1 MFFFLSGEFSLKGYL
16 FMSIYYIFAA
26 LAAAVR
32 KAAQFSDGKDF
43 SRKSVLTAETVI
55 RLLIGAEGGSLA
67 KILHD
72 AGIQATA
79 SAVTQ
84 RRAQIPPEVFRT
96 VFTNFNST
104 CADNEFFCG
113 YRLLAVDGTAVNLP
127 RNPKAP
133 SFVQNDGIPNGVNQ
147 LHVTPLYDILN
158 RTFADVVIQPEPK
171 KDEIG
176 ALVEMLKR
184 NTFAQ
189 KTLIIADRGFESYNL
204 IGHCL
209 EKPNTDFLIRVK
221 QSRSAMREV
230 AKLPLCELDCN
241 ISFTITTTQTNADKT
256 GGYIYLQVPK
266 KSRAG
271 SKTRRGRWDFPS
283 PYPMKLRVCR
293 FLLDNGEFET
303 VATSLPRSFSL
314 DDIRELY
321 HLRWGIE
328 TSFRDLK
335 YTLGLVNL
343 HGKSDAFAEREIYAS
358 LTVFNFASRVC
369 NEVVVRQPKNGVY
382 AYKVNFKMAV
392 MLCKEF
398 LRTPNADG
406 ETLLKEIARYTI
418 PIRPNRQDERNLKV
432 KGFAGFVYRVAA

>member
-26 LAAAVR
+26 LAAAVS

-79 SAVTQ
+79 SALSQ
-84 RRAQIPPEVFRT
+84 RRAQIPSAVFRAA
-96 VFTNFNST
+96 FDRFNST
-104 CADNEFFCG
+104 CTDSELFRG
-113 YRLLAVDGTAVNLP
+113 YRLLAVDGTTVNLP

-133 SFVQNDGIPNGVNQ
+133 SFVQNDGIPKGVNQ
-147 LHVTPLYDILN
+147 LHVTPFYDILS
-158 RTFADVVIQPEPK
+158 RTFTDLVIQPEPR
-171 KDEIG
+171 KDENG

-184 NTFAQ
+184 NTFTQ

-204 IGHCL
+204 IAHCL
-209 EKPNTDFLIRVK
+209 EKANVDFLIRVR
-221 QSRSAMREV
+221 QNYSAMREV
-230 AKLPLCELDCN
+230 AKLPMMELDCT
-241 ISFTITTTQTNADKT
+241 IRPTITTTQTKEDKKN
-256 GGYIYLQVPK
+256 GYVFLQVPK
-266 KSRAG
+266 KSKAG
-271 SKTRRGRWDFPS
+271 SKTRRGRWDFSS
-283 PYPMKLRVCR
+283 PYPMRFRICR

-303 VATSLPRSFSL
+303 VATSLTSSFTL
-314 DDIRELY
+314 ADIKELY

-343 HGKSDAFAEREIYAS
+343 HGRSDAFAEQEIFAS
-358 LTVFNFASRVC
+358 LTAFNLASRIC
-369 NEVVVRQPKNGVY
+369 REVVIRQPTNGVY

-392 MLCKEF
+392 MLCKEH
-398 LRTPNADG
+398 LRTPNTDG
-406 ETLLKEIARYTI
+406 ETLSKEIARYTI
-418 PIRPNRQDERNLKV
+418 PIRPNRQDERNLRA
-432 KGFAGFVYRVAA
+432 KGFYGFVYRVAA

>member
-1 MFFFLSGEFSLKGYL
+1 
-16 FMSIYYIFAA
+16 MSIYYIFAA
-26 LAAAVR
+26 LAAAVS

-55 RLLIGAEGGSLA
+55 RLLISAEGGSLA

-79 SAVTQ
+79 SALSQ

-104 CADNEFFCG
+104 CADNNFFQG

-133 SFVQNDGIPNGVNQ
+133 SFVQNDGIPKGVNQ
-147 LHVTPLYDILN
+147 LHVTPLYNILS
-158 RTFADVVIQPEPK
+158 RTFDDLVIQPEPK

-176 ALVEMLKR
+176 ALVDMLER
-184 NTFAQ
+184 NTFTQ

-204 IGHCL
+204 IAHCL
-209 EKPNTDFLIRVK
+209 EKENADFLIRVR
-221 QSRSAMREV
+221 QNYSAMREV
-230 AKLPLCELDCN
+230 AKLPMMELDCT
-241 ISFTITTTQTNADKT
+241 IRPTITTTQTKEDKKN
-256 GGYIYLQVPK
+256 GYVFLQVPK
-266 KSRAG
+266 KSKVG

-343 HGKSDAFAEREIYAS
+343 HGKSDAFAEQEIYAS
-358 LTVFNFASRVC
+358 LTAFNFASRVC

-406 ETLLKEIARYTI
+406 ETLLKEIARHTV
-418 PIRPNRQDERNLKV
+418 PIRPDRQDERNLKV

>member
-1 MFFFLSGEFSLKGYL
+1 
-16 FMSIYYIFAA
+16 MSIYYIFAA
-26 LAAAVR
+26 LAAAVS

-55 RLLIGAEGGSLA
+55 RLLISAEGGSLA

-79 SAVTQ
+79 SALSQ

-104 CADNEFFCG
+104 CADNNFFQG

-133 SFVQNDGIPNGVNQ
+133 SFVQNDGIPKGVNQ
-147 LHVTPLYDILN
+147 LHVTPLYNILS
-158 RTFADVVIQPEPK
+158 RTFDDLVIQPEPK

-176 ALVEMLKR
+176 ALVDMLER
-184 NTFAQ
+184 NTFTQ

-204 IGHCL
+204 IAHCL
-209 EKPNTDFLIRVK
+209 EKENADFLIRVR
-221 QSRSAMREV
+221 QNYSAMREV
-230 AKLPLCELDCN
+230 AKLPMMELDCT
-241 ISFTITTTQTNADKT
+241 IRPTITTTQTKEDKKN
-256 GGYIYLQVPK
+256 GYVFLQVPK
-266 KSRAG
+266 KSKVG

-343 HGKSDAFAEREIYAS
+343 HGKSDAFAEQEIYAS
-358 LTVFNFASRVC
+358 LTAFNFASRVC

-406 ETLLKEIARYTI
+406 ETLLKEIARYTV

>member
-1 MFFFLSGEFSLKGYL
+1 
-16 FMSIYYIFAA
+16 MSIQSIRVA
-26 LAAAVR
+26 LNDAIRAAAQR
-32 KAAQFSDGKDF
+32 IGGKSF
-43 SRKSVLTAETVI
+43 SRKSTLTAETVI

-127 RNPKAP
+127 RNPKSP
-133 SFVQNDGIPNGVNQ
+133 SFVQNDGIPKGVNQ

-176 ALVEMLKR
+176 ALVDMLER
-184 NTFAQ
+184 NTFTQ
-189 KTLIIADRGFESYNL
+189 KALIIADRGFESYNL
-204 IGHCL
+204 IAHCL
-209 EKPNTDFLIRVK
+209 EKENVDFLIRVR
-221 QSRSAMREV
+221 QNYSAMREV
-230 AKLPLCELDCN
+230 AKLPMMELDCT
-241 ISFTITTTQTNADKT
+241 IRPTITTTQTKEDKKS
-256 GGYIYLQVPK
+256 GYVFLQVPK
-266 KSRAG
+266 KSKAG

-303 VATSLPRSFSL
+303 VATSLPASFTL
-314 DDIRELY
+314 EDIKELY

-328 TSFRDLK
+328 TAFRDWK

-343 HGKSDAFAEREIYAS
+343 HGKSDAFAEQEIYAS
-358 LTVFNFASRVC
+358 LTAFNFASRVC

-406 ETLLKEIARYTI
+406 EKLPEEIERHTV
-418 PIRPNRQDERNLKV
+418 PIRSDRQDERNLKV

>member
-1 MFFFLSGEFSLKGYL
+1 
-16 FMSIYYIFAA
+16 MSIQSIRVVLNAA
-26 LAAAVR
+26 IRAV
-32 KAAQFSDGKDF
+32 AQRIGGKSF
-43 SRKSVLTAETVI
+43 SRKSTLTAETVI
-55 RLLIGAEGGSLA
+55 RLLISAEGGSLA

-79 SAVTQ
+79 SALSQ
-84 RRAQIPPEVFRT
+84 RRAQIPPEVFRA

-133 SFVQNDGIPNGVNQ
+133 SFVQNDGIPKGVNQ
-147 LHVTPLYDILN
+147 LHVTPLYNILS
-158 RTFADVVIQPEPK
+158 RTFDDLVIQPEPK

-176 ALVEMLKR
+176 ALVDMLER
-184 NTFAQ
+184 NTFTQ

-204 IGHCL
+204 IAHCL
-209 EKPNTDFLIRVK
+209 EKENADFLIRVR
-221 QSRSAMREV
+221 QNYSAMREV
-230 AKLPLCELDCN
+230 AKLPMMELDCT
-241 ISFTITTTQTNADKT
+241 IRPTITTTQTKEDKKN
-256 GGYIYLQVPK
+256 GYVFLQVPK
-266 KSRAG
+266 KSKAG

-283 PYPMKLRVCR
+283 PYPMRFRICR
-293 FLLDNGEFET
+293 FMLDNGEFET

-343 HGKSDAFAEREIYAS
+343 HGKSDAFAEQEIYAS
-358 LTVFNFASRVC
+358 LTAFNFASRVC

-392 MLCKEF
+392 MLCKEH
-398 LRTPNADG
+398 LRTPNTDG
-406 ETLLKEIARYTI
+406 ETLLKEIARYTV

>member
-1 MFFFLSGEFSLKGYL
+1 
-16 FMSIYYIFAA
+16 MSIYYIFAA
-26 LAAAVR
+26 LAAAVS

-55 RLLIGAEGGSLA
+55 RLLISAEGGSLA

-79 SAVTQ
+79 SALSQ

-104 CADNEFFCG
+104 CADNNFFQG

-133 SFVQNDGIPNGVNQ
+133 SFVQNDGIPKGVNQ
-147 LHVTPLYDILN
+147 LHVTPLYNILS
-158 RTFADVVIQPEPK
+158 RTFDDLVIQPEPR
-171 KDEIG
+171 KDENG

-184 NTFAQ
+184 NTFTQ

-204 IGHCL
+204 IAHCL
-209 EKPNTDFLIRVK
+209 EKENADFLIRVR
-221 QSRSAMREV
+221 QNYPAMREV
-230 AKLPLCELDCN
+230 AKLPMMELDCT
-241 ISFTITTTQTNADKT
+241 IRPTITTTQTKEDKKN
-256 GGYIYLQVPK
+256 GYVFLQVPK
-266 KSRAG
+266 KSKVG

-343 HGKSDAFAEREIYAS
+343 HGKSDAFAEQEIYAS
-358 LTVFNFASRVC
+358 LTAFNFASRVC

-392 MLCKEF
+392 MLCKEH
-398 LRTPNADG
+398 LRTPNTDG
-406 ETLLKEIARYTI
+406 ETLLKEIARYTV
-418 PIRPNRQDERNLKV
+418 PIRPDRQDERNLKV

>member
-1 MFFFLSGEFSLKGYL
+1 
-16 FMSIYYIFAA
+16 MSIQSIRVALNAA
-26 LAAAVR
+26 IRAAAQR
-32 KAAQFSDGKDF
+32 IGGKSF
-43 SRKSVLTAETVI
+43 SRKSTLTAETGI
-55 RLLIGAEGGSLA
+55 RLLIGAEGGSLD
-67 KILHD
+67 KILHT
-72 AGIQATA
+72 AGLNVTA

-84 RRAQIPPEVFRT
+84 RRAQIPPEVFRS
-96 VFTNFNST
+96 VFENFNSSCT
-104 CADNEFFCG
+104 DGDLFRG
-113 YRLLAVDGTAVNLP
+113 YKLLAGDGTAGNLP

-133 SFVQNDGIPNGVNQ
+133 SFVQNDGIPKGVNQ

-158 RTFADVVIQPEPK
+158 RTFADVIIQPEPK

-176 ALVEMLKR
+176 ALVTMLQR
-184 NTFAQ
+184 NDFEE

-230 AKLPLCELDCN
+230 AKLPLCELDCD
-241 ISFTITTTQTNADKT
+241 ISFTITTTQTNEDKK
-256 GGYIYLQVPK
+256 GGYIHLQVPK
-266 KSRAG
+266 KSKAG

-303 VATSLPRSFSL
+303 VTTSLPPSFTL
-314 DDIRELY
+314 ADIRELY
-321 HLRWGIE
+321 HLRWGVE
-328 TSFRDLK
+328 TAFRDWK

-343 HGKSDAFAEREIYAS
+343 HGKSDAFAEQEIYAS
-358 LTVFNFASRVC
+358 LTAFNFASRVC

-406 ETLLKEIARYTI
+406 EKLLEEIARYTV
-418 PIRPNRQDERNLKV
+418 PIRPDRQDERNLKV

>member
-1 MFFFLSGEFSLKGYL
+1 
-16 FMSIYYIFAA
+16 MSIQSIRVALNAA
-26 LAAAVR
+26 IRAAAQR
-32 KAAQFSDGKDF
+32 IGGESF
-43 SRKSVLTAETVI
+43 SRKSTLTAETVI
-55 RLLIGAEGGSLA
+55 RLLIGAEGGSLD
-67 KILHD
+67 KILHT
-72 AGIQATA
+72 AGLNVTA

-84 RRAQIPPEVFRT
+84 RRAQIPPEVFRS
-96 VFTNFNST
+96 VFENFNSSCT
-104 CADNEFFCG
+104 DGDLFRG
-113 YRLLAVDGTAVNLP
+113 YKLLAVDGTAVNLP

-133 SFVQNDGIPNGVNQ
+133 SFVQNDGIPKGVNQ

-158 RTFADVVIQPEPK
+158 RTFADVIIQPEPK

-176 ALVEMLKR
+176 ALVTMLQR
-184 NTFAQ
+184 NDFEE

-230 AKLPLCELDCN
+230 AKLPLCELDCD
-241 ISFTITTTQTNADKT
+241 ISFTITTTQTNEDKK
-256 GGYIYLQVPK
+256 GGYIHLQVPK
-266 KSRAG
+266 KSKAG

-303 VATSLPRSFSL
+303 VTTSLPPSFTL
-314 DDIRELY
+314 ADIRELY
-321 HLRWGIE
+321 HLRWGVE
-328 TSFRDLK
+328 TAFRDWK

-343 HGKSDAFAEREIYAS
+343 HGKSDAFAEQEIYAS
-358 LTVFNFASRVC
+358 LTAFNFASRVC

-406 ETLLKEIARYTI
+406 EKLLEEIARYTV
-418 PIRPNRQDERNLKV
+418 PIRPDRQDERNLKV